1 MSQVPLQVWRVGRN
15 ANSQHEYVLVLRD
28 DLGRLLPMM
37 IGPCEAVA
45 IWSGLQAQG
54 EERGPRRPITH
65 DLLTALIDHLGGRLT
80 KVVIDDL
87 WNGVYY
93 AKLHLAVD
101 GKTVTVD
108 ARPSD
113 GVAVSLRAGVP
124 LYGTDAV
131 LAAAAQPEEPS

>member
-1 MSQVPLQVWRVGRN
+1 MPLQVWRVGRN
-15 ANSQHEYVLVLRD
+15 ANSLHQYVLVLRD
-28 DLGRLLPMM
+28 ELGRLLPMM

-45 IWSGLQAQG
+45 IWSGLQAQSD
-54 EERGPRRPITH
+54 ERGARHPITH
-65 DLLTALIDHLGGRLT
+65 DLLAALIEHLGGHLT

-101 GKTVTVD
+101 GETMTVD

-113 GVAVSLRAGVP
+113 GVAVSLCTGVP

-131 LAAAAQPEEPS
+131 LAAAAQPEETN